1 MFKNQ
6 FDSKLYF
13 YDQFDIKLQR
23 LRINLSLKYY
33 SHDQFLALFVYLI
46 TKFEFFIFHG
56 SICHNLTYIRTKMSI
71 YP

>member
-46 TKFEFFIFHG
+46 TKFKFG
-56 SICHNLTYIRTKMSI
+56 SFCTTEINMSQSHV
-71 YP
+71 YKN